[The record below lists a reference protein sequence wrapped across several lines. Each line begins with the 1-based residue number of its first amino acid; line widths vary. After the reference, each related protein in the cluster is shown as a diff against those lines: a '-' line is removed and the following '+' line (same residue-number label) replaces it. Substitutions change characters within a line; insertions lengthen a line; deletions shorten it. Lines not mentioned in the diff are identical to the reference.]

1 MGMGNITVR
10 HDDGRAVR
18 FNLRLLHYAEA
29 GHPIT
34 SRDVN
39 ARLLVAIMSD
49 A

>member
-1 MGMGNITVR
+1 MGMGSITVR

-34 SRDVN
+34 ARDVN
-39 ARLLVAIMSD
+39 GKLLVVIMSE